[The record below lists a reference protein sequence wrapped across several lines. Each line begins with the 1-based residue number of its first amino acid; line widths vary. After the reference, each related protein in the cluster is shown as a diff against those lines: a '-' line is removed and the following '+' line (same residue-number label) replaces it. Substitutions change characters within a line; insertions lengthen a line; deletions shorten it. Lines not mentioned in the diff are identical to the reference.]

1 MKLDQGYADPRFVI
15 LYDIENPRGVDTD
28 FYLRLAADFDAKK
41 ILDLGCGTGLLT
53 LELATLGARLWALI
67 RPGQCWQS
75 HVRRLT
81 PTL

>member
-41 ILDLGCGTGLLT
+41 FSTWDVARVCSPWSWQLWARGCG
-53 LELATLGARLWALI
+53 R
-67 RPGQCWQS
+67 
-75 HVRRLT
+75 
-81 PTL
+81 